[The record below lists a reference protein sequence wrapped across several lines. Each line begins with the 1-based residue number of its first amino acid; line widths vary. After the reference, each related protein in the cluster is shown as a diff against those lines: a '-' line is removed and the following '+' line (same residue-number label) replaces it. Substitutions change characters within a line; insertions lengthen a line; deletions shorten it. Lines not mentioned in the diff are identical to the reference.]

1 MKQTGSPRTAK
12 AGRDSLFRNL
22 YELSP
27 VSSVVLDS
35 RGRFVIVNQ
44 AFVQRLCL
52 RKQQLTSGSMRF
64 EEVFEQPAAARA
76 LLEELRE
83 KQVIR
88 RREVRL
94 KDGEGQSLVMLLSG
108 RALKKDR
115 RLAFELTLV
124 NITQQ
129 KRIEGELRSDRARLA
144 SLIEGI
150 GAGVFLVDRE
160 GVLTDINQMAADFLE
175 LPRPSLLGRPYAG
188 LFRSLA
194 ADSEEPEIVLH
205 RLEGAV
211 LGVESRPVVEVTRKD
226 ESRTILE
233 VAFFPVW
240 DQNGAPVGWG
250 GLIRDVTDVRERLT
264 WKVRLLSVL
273 ASDIRAPLATLKG
286 HATAL
291 LANFRQWDES
301 MVLEFLDVINRRTD
315 ELVRHVDRSL
325 ALTRVETG
333 SLGMTLESVEPREIV
348 QQAIDR
354 AAEALEDRRVEV
366 DVPEDLP
373 LVRAD
378 PARVEDVLV
387 ILLDNAVRY
396 APPNSPITIRAGIE
410 GDMLRVSVTDSG
422 PGIDPGRRESLFEK
436 NPSKDSRHPG
446 GEGIGLY
453 ICRRFVEAHGG
464 RIGVQSPPEG
474 EEHGACFSFT
484 LPLMPDLKAE
494 RPETTGGK
502 AVPPSTAGAGKR
514 VLVVEHE
521 ADYQVLLR
529 TILIRA
535 GYDVETIPDGPSAL
549 DLLRASP
556 PDLIIM
562 EWTLPGMDGMNLC
575 RNIRRRSNVPILVLT
590 SRLSQEDLVAALDT
604 GADEYLAK
612 PFQSPELLA
621 RVRSLLRRGEAGP
634 EEAPD
639 RFEGKGLTI
648 DYAGREVWRAGKRIE
663 LTPMEF
669 DLLAFFSRNPGR
681 ILEYD
686 RLSDQV
692 YGPGTLH
699 SRHDLFVHVS
709 RLRKKIESNPKR
721 PAYLQTRW
729 GIGYVFLPKSRGR
742 R

>member
-502 AVPPSTAGAGKR
+502 AVPPSTVGAGKR

>member
-378 PARVEDVLV
+378 PASVEDVLV